1 MKTFGILALGGAMGV
16 QFEDLTYKNLR
27 EAYMEAV
34 PKVYGNKNL
43 DTAIIGND
51 YLPYFKWCDANGDGT
66 VALFESARC
75 GSKSGFWYPSQ
86 VGWFDWATYATSI
99 SLDFAQIMMKY
110 MENLDRDGSMTLD
123 QSEFAWH
130 YAAMTH
136 TSMEAAFALL
146 DENNDGKL
154 TGNEFNFFKAFT
166 KRGVE
171 VSLPKTGNHA
181 ELFAICGM
189 TDTATKD
196 QVSQYISKLMVQ
208 FLVEYEDSN
217 DINLPE
223 FSWTKIRAS
232 YNSHADE
239 VYGNPTNLK
248 ATIFNEDADA
258 YFNWCDANG
267 DNEVSLW
274 ESASCGS
281 KSAFW
286 GPEGDAM
293 TSWTEMFTYG
303 TEIAYDF
310 TNILLKYYK
319 NLDLDGSGSLN
330 KDEFRI
336 SYAKMSL
343 LSAYVEMDILDTNN
357 DGILKDNELKTFQTL
372 TVRGANVCLPGT
384 KDVYN
389 MVTKMHSQSGIT
401 NVADVYNLSKYNS
414 RIMAAFL
421 PEYEHVEL

>member
-1 MKTFGILALGGAMGV
+1 MKTVGLLALGGAMGLK
-16 QFEDLTYKNLR
+16 FEDLTYDNLR
-27 EAYMEAV
+27 ASFSKAV

-43 DTAIIGND
+43 DTAVIGND
-51 YLPYFKWCDANGDGT
+51 YLPFYKWCDTNGDGS

-86 VGWFDWATYATSI
+86 VGWFDWVTYATSI
-99 SLDFAQIMMKY
+99 SLEMAGIMMKY
-110 MENLDRDGSMTLD
+110 MGNIDRDNSMSLD

-136 TSMEAAFALL
+136 TSAEAAFDLL
-146 DENNDGKL
+146 DENKDGKL
-154 TGNEFNFFKAFT
+154 TGNEFKLWSQFT
-166 KRGVE
+166 KRGVD

-181 ELFAICGM
+181 QLFASCGM
-189 TDTATKD
+189 SDSATKD
-196 QVSQYISKLMVQ
+196 QVTMYISKMMVQ

-217 DINLPE
+217 DINVPE
-223 FSWTKIRAS
+223 FSWSKIRAS
-232 YNSHADE
+232 YNEHADE
-239 VYGNPTNLK
+239 VYGGTTDLK

-258 YFNWCDANG
+258 YFKWCDSNSDG
-267 DNEVSLW
+267 QVSLY

-286 GPEGDAM
+286 GPEGDSMA
-293 TSWTEMFTYG
+293 SWTDMFTYG

-310 TNILLKYYK
+310 VNIMLKHFK

-336 SYAKMSL
+336 SYAKMAL
-343 LSAYVEMDILDTNN
+343 LAAYVEMDILDTNN
-357 DGILKDNELKTFQTL
+357 DGLLQGNELKSFTTL
-372 TVRGANVCLPGT
+372 SVRGANVCLPET
-384 KDVYN
+384 KDVFN
-389 MVTKMHSQSGIT
+389 LVTKMHSQSGIT

-421 PEYEHVEL
+421 PEYEKVEL

>member
-1 MKTFGILALGGAMGV
+1 
-16 QFEDLTYKNLR
+16 
-27 EAYMEAV
+27 
-34 PKVYGNKNL
+34 
-43 DTAIIGND
+43 
-51 YLPYFKWCDANGDGT
+51 
-66 VALFESARC
+66 
-75 GSKSGFWYPSQ
+75 
-86 VGWFDWATYATSI
+86 
-99 SLDFAQIMMKY
+99 
-110 MENLDRDGSMTLD
+110 
-123 QSEFAWH
+123 
-130 YAAMTH
+130 
-136 TSMEAAFALL
+136 MEAAFALL
-146 DENNDGKL
+146 DENKDGKL
-154 TGNEFNFFKAFT
+154 TGAEFDLFKAFT

-189 TDTATKD
+189 ENSASKD

-208 FLVEYEDSN
+208 FLVEYEDNN

-232 YNSHADE
+232 YNAYADE
-239 VYGNPTNLK
+239 VYGNPTDVK
-248 ATIFNEDADA
+248 TTIFNEDADA
-258 YFNWCDANG
+258 YFGWCDANG

-310 TNILLKYYK
+310 VNILLKYYK
-319 NLDLDGSGSLN
+319 NLDLDGSGSLS

-343 LSAYVEMDILDTNN
+343 LSAYVEMDILDTNG
-357 DGILKDNELKTFQTL
+357 DGLLQGNELKTFQTL
-372 TVRGANVCLPGT
+372 TVRGANVCFPGT
-384 KDVYN
+384 KDTYG
-389 MVTKMHSQSGIT
+389 MVTRMHSQSGIT

-421 PEYEHVEL
+421 PEYENVEL

>member
-1 MKTFGILALGGAMGV
+1 MKTFGLLALGGAMGLK
-16 QFEDLTYKNLR
+16 FEDLSYNNLR
-27 EAYMEAV
+27 DAFSKAV
-34 PKVYGNKNL
+34 PGVYGNRNL

-51 YLPYFKWCDANGDGT
+51 YLPYFKWCDANGDGS

-75 GSKSGFWYPSQ
+75 GSKSGFWYPAQ

-99 SLDFAQIMMKY
+99 SLEMAGIMMKY
-110 MENLDRDGSMTLD
+110 MDNIDRDHSMSLD

-130 YAAMTH
+130 YAALTH
-136 TSMEAAFALL
+136 TSAEAAFDLL
-146 DENNDGKL
+146 DENKDGKL
-154 TGNEFNFFKAFT
+154 TGNEFKLWSEFT
-166 KRGVE
+166 KRGIE

-181 ELFAICGM
+181 QLFASCGM
-189 TDTATKD
+189 SDSATKD
-196 QVSQYISKLMVQ
+196 QVTMYISKMMVQ

-217 DINLPE
+217 DINVPE
-223 FSWTKIRAS
+223 FSWPKIRAS
-232 YNSHADE
+232 YNNHADE
-239 VYGNPTNLK
+239 VYGGNTDLK
-248 ATIFNEDADA
+248 ASIFNEDADA
-258 YFNWCDANG
+258 FFAWCDSNG
-267 DNEVSLW
+267 DGSVSLW

-286 GPEGDAM
+286 GPEGEAM
-293 TSWTEMFTYG
+293 ASWTEMFTYG

-310 TNILLKYYK
+310 TSIMLKYYK

-336 SYAKMSL
+336 SFAKMAL
-343 LSAYVEMDILDTNN
+343 LAAYVEMDILDSNG
-357 DGILKDNELKTFQTL
+357 DGLLQGNELKSFTTL
-372 TVRGANVCLPGT
+372 SVRGANVCLPET
-384 KDVYN
+384 KDVFN

-421 PEYEHVEL
+421 PEYEKIEL